1 MSLYSPVYCFVS
13 GGNVHC
19 VPGNTVASDLLL
31 QTPEEPSTGP
41 ENGSPAP
48 KGIHMGIHNKNLLYT
63 FNNPSLLDLE
73 SDTNSRLQPPDDPQ
87 GRLTPP
93 PSTEESKLLQ
103 ILNNYSTHAVYL
115 PKYTVSLP
123 ENLED
128 DAFMEIKDLLLRV
141 FPKWSDPSL
150 IAIKQ
155 LTGGITNMLLSCTYT
170 VLDETVLM
178 RVYGH
183 GTNLIIDRHREF
195 ISHLVLNSLL
205 LAPAIHARFANGL
218 VYGFLP
224 GRSLDAPELRAEG
237 LYPLIAQQ
245 LGNWHNSIHS
255 EYIED
260 GVEKL
265 RIFTANLKKQQQ
277 LQLSPTYKKPK
288 KDKKKRKF
296 ISSVWDVIEDW
307 IEIVPPTASLVEAF
321 QENSKT
327 TVTVDNLR
335 DTIKTEFVWL
345 KSTLSKATKSPIVSS
360 HCDLLSGN
368 IIIPSS
374 EEFASKHL
382 SSSASIDL
390 PPLQEN
396 PIQFID
402 YEYMLPAPR
411 AFDIANHLAEWQGL
425 TCDKSAIPVP
435 SPKNPTMVKWCKG
448 YLNDA
453 NAPEDVINDLIREIA
468 CYYGLPGFY
477 WGIWAMIQSEISI
490 IDFNY
495 SDYGKLRLQE
505 YWYWK
510 SKFLKN
516 NLTFQQ
522 REEVGP

>member
-1 MSLYSPVYCFVS
+1 MSLYSPVYCFVL

-19 VPGNTVASDLLL
+19 VPGNTVAGDSLL
-31 QTPEEPSTGP
+31 QTPEDPG
-41 ENGSPAP
+41 NGSEGGSPGP
-48 KGIHMGIHNKNLLYT
+48 KSIHMRIRNRNLLYT

-73 SDTNSRLQPPDDPQ
+73 SDTNSRLQPPEEAN

-93 PSTEESKLLQ
+93 PSTEETKLLA

-115 PKYTVSLP
+115 PKYTISLP
-123 ENLED
+123 ENLKD
-128 DAFMEIKDLLLRV
+128 GSYSEIKDLLLRV
-141 FPKWSDPSL
+141 FPKWVDSSR
-150 IAIKQ
+150 IAVKQ

-170 VLDETVLM
+170 DLDETVLM

-224 GRSLDAPELRAEG
+224 GRSLDAPELRTEG

-265 RIFTANLKKQQQ
+265 RMFSANLKKQQQ

-288 KDKKKRKF
+288 KDKKKRKP
-296 ISSVWDVIEDW
+296 ISNVWDVIEDW
-307 IEIVPPTASLVEAF
+307 IEIVPPTPALVDAF
-321 QENSKT
+321 QENTSAH
-327 TVTVDNLR
+327 VTEENLR
-335 DTIKTEFVWL
+335 DIIKAEFAWL
-345 KSTLSKATKSPIVSS
+345 KSTLSNVTKSPVVSS

-374 EEFASKHL
+374 DDFARDHL
-382 SSSASIDL
+382 TSGDANLVL
-390 PPLQEN
+390 PPLLEN

-425 TCDKSAIPVP
+425 SCDKNAIPVP

-448 YLNDA
+448 YLNDV
-453 NAPEDVINDLIREIA
+453 NASEDEINDLIREIA

-477 WGIWAMIQSEISI
+477 WGIWAIIQSEISN

-516 NLTFQQ
+516 NLSYQQ
-522 REEVGP
+522 